1 MNTFKPLFIILLLV
15 NCLGKL
21 SSQERIRKY
30 DVFEKV
36 IRLDTSFRNP
46 YTDTKLKT
54 VFTEPTKTEHFA
66 EGFYDG
72 DNTWKI
78 RFAPGNYK
86 TWNYRYQFSHLD
98 TVAHGSFFCLW
109 ISGID
114 PLGINQVNPSWFRK
128 TVYPFLAKGTV
139 IPWNKLLENDTL
151 YFKDLAKRGFNLFYL
166 ENTADKKISLFPL
179 DYIEY
184 RKIEPSVSWLW
195 KNNIAVLMP
204 VTVFQENELPKNRNE
219 WNQYFSYFFARLGV
233 FSNLMFYVPESVG
246 SFTFDVKEKEQI
258 AAVILENDPY
268 HHPVS
273 MAGNANHALISQ
285 NYRFDLLTGEI
296 ASLDPGKTACP
307 RLMVLPREAYSKPE
321 NLLRY
326 LCNKFFEGTQCIINQ
341 NLITSEEV
349 ARQISGL
356 YSVIESLP
364 YYEMKR
370 LDDISTSG
378 NLIGIK
384 NKEYLFLSESKTK
397 VSLNLGNQFYMATWI
412 DPGKQE
418 KDVDAGVISGKADL
432 SAPSVGKIWF
442 LHLSHAKSGYPQGI
456 HLSWTNQ
463 PESSLTITWSTASGN
478 NDCLVKFR
486 EKGTEKWIVKN
497 GQSEKSPG
505 DNWIHSVVI
514 ENLKPSGSYEYMVS
528 AERNLGTVFSEVFE
542 TATAPAGNNSSF
554 SFSFIT
560 DTGLDG
566 RLDNNATGSL
576 RVLNELLFEK
586 PDFLLG
592 GGDYAYANRDKRF
605 KNTNEAINRCFGQ
618 NQPLL
623 ARIPMMAQYGNHEL
637 YLDER
642 FEDWA
647 PYFKHPD
654 GFRNGKHYSFD
665 VGNVHFT
672 SFCLVDFL
680 PDQEELEWLD
690 NDLAQA
696 RKRNQWI
703 VVFHHEPIFAYGT
716 SHPSKPEISNVV
728 YPIFRKHN
736 VDLSICSHDQNYE
749 RTFPLSGLSAENPDF
764 SQNRNSIYKK
774 GAGTV
779 FLKVSP
785 CGKKSE
791 IGNTFPL
798 FQDKQPP
805 FIAVRDRSAHHFAM
819 FSMVDGKSLEVKV
832 YNVPESSEA
841 KYLIDNFIIN
851 K

>member
-1 MNTFKPLFIILLLV
+1 V
-15 NCLGKL
+15 SCLGKL
-21 SSQERIRKY
+21 YSQERIRKY
-30 DVFEKV
+30 DIFEKV
-36 IRLDTSFRNP
+36 IRLDTSFQNP
-46 YTDTKLKT
+46 YSDTKLKT

-98 TVAHGSFFCLW
+98 SVSKGSFFCLW

-114 PLGINQVNPSWFRK
+114 PLGINQVNPNWFRK

-139 IPWNKLLENDTL
+139 IAWNKLLENDTL
-151 YFKDLAKRGFNLFYL
+151 YFKDLAKNGFNLFYL
-166 ENTADKKISLFPL
+166 ENATDKKITLFPL
-179 DYIEY
+179 DYREY

-204 VTVFQENELPKNRNE
+204 VTVFQENERPKNSVA
-219 WNQYFSYFFARLGV
+219 WDHYLSYFFARLGV
-233 FSNLMFYVPESVG
+233 FSNLMFYVPENVG
-246 SFTFDVKEKEQI
+246 AFTFNEKEKEQI
-258 AAVILENDPY
+258 AAAILENDPY

-273 MAGNANHALISQ
+273 MAGKANHALVNQ
-285 NYRFDLLTGEI
+285 NYRFDLLTGQT
-296 ASLDPGKTACP
+296 SNPDQDKTICP
-307 RLMVLPREAYSKPE
+307 KLMVVPREAYSKPE
-321 NLLRY
+321 TLLRFV
-326 LCNKFFEGTQCIINQ
+326 CTKFFESTQCIVDQ
-341 NLITSEEV
+341 NLITSEDLV
-349 ARQISGL
+349 RQISGL

-370 LDDISTSG
+370 LDDISASG

-384 NKEYLFLSESKTK
+384 NKEYLLLSENKSK
-397 VSLNLGNQFYMATWI
+397 VSLNLGTQFYKATWI
-412 DPGKQE
+412 DPTKQE
-418 KDVDAGVISGKADL
+418 KEVDAGVISGKVDL
-432 SAPSVGKIWF
+432 SAPSGGKIWL
-442 LHLSHAKSGYPQGI
+442 LHLSHQNSGYPQGI
-456 HLSWTNQ
+456 HLSWTKQ

-478 NDCLVKFR
+478 NDCTVKYR
-486 EKGTEKWIVKN
+486 EKGTEKWLSKN

-514 ENLKPSGSYEYMVS
+514 DNLKPSGIYEYMVS
-528 AERNLGTVFSEVFE
+528 ADRNLGEVYSEVFE
-542 TATAPAGNNSSF
+542 TATTPSGNNSSF
-554 SFSFIT
+554 TFSFIT

-576 RVLNELLFEK
+576 RVLNEILFEK

-605 KNTNEAINRCFGQ
+605 KSTNEAINRWFDQ

-623 ARIPMMAQYGNHEL
+623 AKIPMMAQYGNHEL

-654 GFRNGKHYSFD
+654 GFRNNKHYSFD
-665 VGNVHFT
+665 IGNVHFT

-680 PDQEELEWLD
+680 PDQEELAWLD

-716 SHPSKPEISNVV
+716 SHPSKPEISKVI
-728 YPIFRKHN
+728 YPIFRKHK

-749 RTFPLSGLSAENPDF
+749 RTFPLSGLNAENPDY
-764 SQNRNSIYKK
+764 SQRLNTIYKK
-774 GAGTV
+774 GDGTV

-819 FSMVDGKSLEVKV
+819 FSMVDGKSMEVKV
-832 YNVPESSEA
+832 YNVPEDSEA
-841 KYLIDNFIIN
+841 KYLIDRFIIS
-851 K
+851 KHD